1 MKLPS
6 LSCLILVAVLASL
19 LLSACGG
26 APASSTSE
34 PPASVPVKEG
44 SGVTVVDAMGR
55 TVEFPQPPQRIVVAG
70 RSSLTIIDTLFLF
83 PEARERVIGLV
94 IGRQNPG
101 AFLNLVD
108 PSFEQK
114 EVLEVEAG
122 PEQIAPLHPD
132 VVIMRSFMAESLG
145 GPVEQLDIPVVYVD
159 LETPEQYFRDL
170 ATIGQLFGNSARAT
184 EIEAFY
190 QSGLGT
196 VEDQLQDLGD
206 EQKPRTLLLQ
216 YTEQG
221 GEVALNVPSASWLQ
235 TAEVELAGGNPVWKD
250 AAQGG
255 GWTVVNFEEIA
266 AWDPDKV
273 FVISYG
279 SDSAEVV
286 DKLKSDSQWQALK
299 AVQNGEIYGFA
310 ADTFSWDQPDPRWIL
325 GVTWLAG
332 KLHPDRFPDL
342 NMMQEASE
350 FFEQMYGLDESTIQ
364 EKILSSLKGDV
375 E

>member
-6 LSCLILVAVLASL
+6 PSRLILVAVLASL

-170 ATIGQLFGNSARAT
+170 ATIGQLFGNSARAE

-206 EQKPRTLLLQ
+206 EQKPLTLLLQ

-286 DKLKSDSQWQALK
+286 NKLKSDSQWQALK

>member
-221 GEVALNVPSASWLQ
+221 GEVALNVPSALWLQ

>member
-1 MKLPS
+1 MKRPS
-6 LSCLILVAVLASL
+6 LSRLILVAVLASL

-34 PPASVPVKEG
+34 SPASVPVKEG

-170 ATIGQLFGNSARAT
+170 ATIGQLFGNSARAE

-206 EQKPRTLLLQ
+206 EQKPLTLLLQ

>member
-1 MKLPS
+1 MKRPS
-6 LSCLILVAVLASL
+6 LSRLILVAVLASL

-34 PPASVPVKEG
+34 SPASVPVKEG

-170 ATIGQLFGNSARAT
+170 ATIGQLFGNSARAE

>member
-1 MKLPS
+1 MKRPS
-6 LSCLILVAVLASL
+6 LSRLILVAVLASL
-19 LLSACGG
+19 LLSACAG
-26 APASSTSE
+26 APASSTGE